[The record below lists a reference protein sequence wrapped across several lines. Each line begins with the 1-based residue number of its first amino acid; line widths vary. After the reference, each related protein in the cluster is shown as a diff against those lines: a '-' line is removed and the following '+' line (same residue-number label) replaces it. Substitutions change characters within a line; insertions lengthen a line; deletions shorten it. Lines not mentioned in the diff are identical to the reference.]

1 MSAVD
6 DICEIL
12 DSLLDLSETL
22 EAAEPELR
30 HRVFYAFR
38 LSVSLDRN
46 ARQIHVALGVYT
58 WSSVSDT
65 WSSVSD
71 T

>member
-46 ARQIHVALGVYT
+46 AR
-58 WSSVSDT
+58 
-65 WSSVSD
+65 
-71 T
+71 